1 MDTCTQNQK
10 TRRERQQEQLDQ
22 IAMVQED
29 LRTESPKVAEAIF
42 LANYPDQTPSFFRR
56 NYKYI
61 VSLSPEQ
68 LAQVIGYPDPTGE
81 TATNNVMK
89 EQVAA

>member
-1 MDTCTQNQK
+1 MCTQNQL
-10 TRRERQQEQLDQ
+10 TRRERKQEQLDQ
-22 IAMVQED
+22 IAEVQED
-29 LRTESPKVAEAIF
+29 LHTESPKVAEAIF
-42 LANYPDQTPSFFRR
+42 LANYPDQSPSFFRR

-61 VSLSPEQ
+61 ISLTPEQ

-89 EQVAA
+89 EQVAV

>member
-10 TRRERQQEQLDQ
+10 TRRGRQQEQLDQ
-22 IAMVQED
+22 IAQVQED

-42 LANYPDQTPSFFRR
+42 LANYPNQTPSFFRR

-68 LAQVIGYPDPTGE
+68 LAQVIGYPDPTGDN
-81 TATNNVMK
+81 AVDNVLK
-89 EQVAA
+89 GQSV

>member
-1 MDTCTQNQK
+1 MCTQNQK
-10 TRRERQQEQLDQ
+10 TRRERQREQLDQ
-22 IAMVQED
+22 VAEVQED

-42 LANYPDQTPSFFRR
+42 LANYPNQSPSFFRR

-81 TATNNVMK
+81 TATNNIMK
-89 EQVAA
+89 AQVAV